1 MSLNG
6 MNPYLLTY
14 WHHHQTNTPPLV
26 KDNLVVTNI
35 MVDDGL
41 ANDNEAEGD
50 KVVEMV
56 VPTQNFRSFPIG
68 SHPTHG
74 LLHYVLTKKN
84 LFLGE
89 YYGLST
95 QLSPHKNATT
105 TGPRYS
111 SSPLYNQSGISPQYS
126 HDSY

>member
-26 KDNLVVTNI
+26 TDNLVVTNI

-50 KVVEMV
+50 KVAEMV

-74 LLHYVLTKKN
+74 LLHYVLTKKP
-84 LFLGE
+84 LLRQVFWALDPIIT
-89 YYGLST
+89 S
-95 QLSPHKNATT
+95 QKRKKNRPKILLKPTLQ
-105 TGPRYS
+105 P
-111 SSPLYNQSGISPQYS
+111 ISHQPTILP
-126 HDSY
+126 